1 MRTSLHFQMRQL
13 YDKYAKKG
21 RYSTYVLMDP
31 SLTRPEAVAFSST
44 SRIFSVS
51 GGYSENTRVRSREAP
66 EYAISSSTPHSPA
79 NSTSESDIDLASM
92 CASPLQQQTPLAEA
106 PHGTPDTST
115 ATSGWTTDPGKEG
128 QDEDALFSFSFGQT
142 DDFDFL
148 YSLSEF
154 CVAPSLCPDDSD
166 WF

>member
-31 SLTRPEAVAFSST
+31 GLTRPEVVAFTST
-44 SRIFSVS
+44 SRIFNVS
-51 GGYSENTRVRSREAP
+51 GGYSANTRVRSREAP
-66 EYAISSSTPHSPA
+66 EYASSSSAPHSSA
-79 NSTSESDIDLASM
+79 SSTSESDIDLASF
-92 CASPLQQQTPLAEA
+92 CASPLQQQTPSTEA
-106 PHGTPDTST
+106 HDTPATST
-115 ATSGWTTDPGKEG
+115 ATPSGTTDTGKDDQEE
-128 QDEDALFSFSFGQT
+128 EDALFAFSFGQP

-148 YSLSEF
+148 DSLSEF
-154 CVAPSLCPDDSD
+154 CLTPSLCPDD